1 MGFSLKDDGRKLAA
15 FYLFFIS
22 IFLVGCGGGGDSS
35 TFTDPGRPGAE
46 KTNLRFS
53 FTRATPQFVVPSGGT
68 RLEFKF
74 FAQRNQQGAELFTS
88 TLDFASQVEVVGV
101 PIQSQSFLIIV
112 RDAAGLPLAEIK
124 SDLTAEEL
132 AGGVVDSTGLINSVT
147 LKTVTLTPP
156 TATVALNGTQQYSLR
171 GQFSNGET
179 LTLAATFASSRPE
192 VASVTREAGLA
203 TGLTNG
209 RAVITATFQQVD
221 YNAELLVD
229 AKAPP
234 LALTIFVSGIGDVIS
249 FFSTTT
255 PSSGTFL
262 TAGITGSFVVDK
274 LGTVFHSSQGGS
286 VVTRLQDRAGDS
298 FSLTNDRFLDQSAF
312 FNGITL
318 AERRGVL
325 IGLDDSQPLLYVVGV
340 GGTLVKGINL
350 SDLPR
355 GLAYDD
361 ASDRLFVC
369 FQSGRIGVF
378 DNFLP
383 AALTEDLIG
392 ILEPNRVFSTSS
404 LNNPDEIAYD
414 AGSDTLLVSDKGI
427 FTGNDPGN
435 KDGKI
440 FLLSNASTATGLLTP
455 QAVISGPDTQL
466 ADVFDIDLQG
476 SELRVLE
483 ANKLLLFSNVF
494 LANGNVAPDS
504 VLPSTGALQLAGKVE
519 QPLPPDA
526 TDIVDPATV
535 KGVVILS
542 GGSDVLRFSP
552 DLSTQQD
559 TFDIASSMNF
569 VNSIAIDAYGDAFIP
584 AAGGDVVQVSR
595 LANGSRDQDNLS
607 MFLDNLDRRIITFS
621 GLLTGVDLVDSRG
634 VVLIGDEAAKVTCL
648 SKNGD
653 LAPVFESQFPAGVR
667 DIDYEPSTDDIY
679 ATLRDGSIVIV
690 RDFLANRPT
699 MVLPDVTLR
708 VPGRTSP
715 AGIVYDA
722 ANDVLLVS
730 DDGAGGHVYL
740 INNVSSLP
748 SGNVNS
754 NLEIG
759 GPSTKLTSPQDIA
772 FDGQNLYVSDL
783 IGGLIRFDNIRS
795 SSGGDVSPSG
805 QVDVTFPGHLSL
817 VGGF

>member
-1 MGFSLKDDGRKLAA
+1 MCFDLKATSRKLAA
-15 FYLFFIS
+15 VCIFLVS
-22 IFLVGCGGGGDSS
+22 IFLIGCGNGDSS
-35 TFTDPGRPGAE
+35 AFNNPGAGPRPGT
-46 KTNLRFS
+46 TNLRFS
-53 FTRATPQFVVPSGGT
+53 FSQATPQFVVPSGGT

-74 FAQRNQQGAELFTS
+74 FSQRNQQGTELSTS
-88 TLDFASQVEVVGV
+88 TVDFAPQVEVVGV
-101 PIQSQSFLIIV
+101 PISSQSFLIIV
-112 RDAAGLPLAEIK
+112 RDAAGLPVAEIR
-124 SDLTAEEL
+124 SDLTTQEL
-132 AGGVVDSTGLINSVT
+132 AGGVVESSGQISSVT
-147 LKTVTLTPP
+147 LTTVTLTPT
-156 TATVALNGTQQYSLR
+156 TATVAPNATQQYSLR

-192 VASVTREAGLA
+192 IASVTADAGLA
-203 TGLTNG
+203 TGLANG
-209 RAVITATFQQVD
+209 RVVITATFRQLD

-234 LALTIFVSGIGDVIS
+234 LSLTIFISGVGDAIS
-249 FFSTTT
+249 FFSTTN
-255 PSSGTFL
+255 PGSGTFL
-262 TAGITGSFVVDK
+262 TSGITGSFVVDK

-286 VVTRLQDRAGDS
+286 VISRLQDRAGDS
-298 FSLTNDRFLDQSAF
+298 FSLINDRMLDPSVF
-312 FNGITL
+312 FSGMTL

-325 IGLDDSQPLLYVVGV
+325 IGFDDTRPLLSVIGV
-340 GGTLVKGINL
+340 GGSLVQVVPL
-350 SDLPR
+350 SDIPR
-355 GLAYDD
+355 GLDYDD
-361 ASDRLFVC
+361 ESDRLFVC

-383 AALTEDLIG
+383 AALTEDFVG
-392 ILEPNRVFSTSS
+392 ALEPTRVFSTAN
-404 LNNPDEIAYD
+404 LNNAGKIAYD
-414 AGSDTLLVSDKGI
+414 VASDTLLVSDAGI

-435 KDGKI
+435 NDGEV

-466 ADVFDIDLQG
+466 VDVFDIDLQG

-483 ANKLLLFSNVF
+483 SSKLLLFSNVF

-504 VLPSTGALQLAGKVE
+504 VMPWTGALQLAGKVE

-552 DLSTQQD
+552 DLSTLQD

-569 VNSIAIDAYGDAFIP
+569 LNSIAIDAYGDGFVP
-584 AAGGDVVQVSR
+584 AASGDVVQVSR
-595 LANGSRDQDNLS
+595 LANGSRDQDSLS

-634 VVLIGDEAAKVTCL
+634 VVLIGDEVAKVVCL

-653 LAPVFESQFPAGVR
+653 EAPIFETQFPAGVR

-699 MVLPDVTLR
+699 VVLPDVTLT

-722 ANDVLLVS
+722 ANDALIVS

-740 INNVSSLP
+740 INNMSSRSSGVVSP
-748 SGNVNS
+748 
-754 NLEIG
+754 NLEIS
-759 GPSTKLTSPQDIA
+759 GPATKLVSPSDIA

-783 IGGLIRFDNIRS
+783 IGGLIRFENFR
-795 SSGGDVSPSG
+795 SSGGGNVTPSA

-817 VGGF
+817 IGGF